1 MSSAFYSHFSMES
14 RPWSAEHFNYIAE
27 LHWYPKLSRLAFICK
42 SSRESTRFLLARV
55 TVFISGLTSSCFSQ
69 SGSFLRS
76 SKRGLRMKEK
86 FTTRLTLNFAKIAS
100 SHFSSSEKPEKY
112 NLAFSKNFSNFWT
125 NQFFLSRK
133 IDRKV
138 LQTAPSNCIT
148 SCQKGSRRDF

>member
-1 MSSAFYSHFSMES
+1 MLKTLARLMLKLCLLHFFLQFLIKLRPKCAEQFSYST
-14 RPWSAEHFNYIAE
+14 E

-42 SSRESTRFLLARV
+42 SSRESTRFLLSRV

-125 NQFFLSRK
+125 N
-133 IDRKV
+133 
-138 LQTAPSNCIT
+138 
-148 SCQKGSRRDF
+148 